1 MSIATEARGTLIRAK
16 NALIQ
21 QRAKTQV
28 QAEKDKIDEAISS
41 LDDTHAVIDH
51 MGLLDAASA
60 VVEATKAL
68 EPVVRSAR
76 LGPFDD
82 LLKDAINSMTSLLQN
97 GEVGEHLDPAPEVAP
112 AVTEPT
118 GASSTDRPLPGPPTP
133 ARPTTPGRPPSQPPL
148 PTQPPASG
156 GVVAGLPPIG
166 VTKNFESLGPEYEAW
181 FAALTIRP
189 ENLTQVNFAVKQL
202 IENKAD
208 YQKAAQATNDKL
220 PWAFVGVIHAME
232 CSFSFVGHLH
242 NGDPLTNRTTHV
254 PKNCPVNGTPPFS
267 WQDSAV
273 DALTLKGFKQ
283 ETNWSIARMLYLL
296 EKYNGFGYR
305 FKQLPTPYL
314 WSFSNL
320 YQKGKFVA
328 DGVFDPEAVSKQ
340 CGAGVMLK
348 ALQNRGVSLF

>member
-1 MSIATEARGTLIRAK
+1 MSIATEASGRLIRAK

-21 QRAKTQV
+21 KRAKTKD
-28 QAEKDKIDEAISS
+28 QAEKDQIDAAISS
-41 LDDTHAVIDH
+41 LNDTEEIIGHLE
-51 MGLLDAASA
+51 LLDAASA
-60 VVEATKAL
+60 VVKATKTL
-68 EPVVRSAR
+68 ETVVRSAR

-82 LLKDAINSMTSLLQN
+82 LLKDAINGIASLLQN
-97 GEVGEHLDPAPEVAP
+97 GEVGEHLDPAPEAAP

-118 GASSTDRPLPGPPTP
+118 GPSSIDRPLPGPPTP
-133 ARPTTPGRPPSQPPL
+133 ARSTTPDRPQSEPPL

-156 GVVAGLPPIG
+156 GVVVGLPPIG
-166 VTKNFESLGPEYEAW
+166 ATRDFESLGPEYEAW

-189 ENLTQVNFAVKQL
+189 ENLTQVNIAVKQL

-208 YQKAAQATNDKL
+208 YQKVAQATNNRM

-232 CSFSFVGHLH
+232 CSFNFAGHLH
-242 NGDPLTNRTTHV
+242 NGDPLIHRTTRV

-273 DALTLKGFKQ
+273 DALTRNGFKQ

-296 EKYNGFGYR
+296 ENYNGFGYR
-305 FKQLPTPYL
+305 SKQLPSPYL

-320 YQKGKFVA
+320 FSKGKYVA